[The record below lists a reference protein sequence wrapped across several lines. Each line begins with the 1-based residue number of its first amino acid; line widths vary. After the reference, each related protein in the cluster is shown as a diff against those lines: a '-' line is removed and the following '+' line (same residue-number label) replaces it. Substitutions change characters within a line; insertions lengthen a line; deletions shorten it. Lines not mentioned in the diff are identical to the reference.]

1 MESRNYRKEYDDY
14 HGQPDQIK
22 RRAARNK
29 ARRFLTKEGRVHK
42 GDGKDVD
49 HKNGNPLDN
58 SSANIRVSDRS
69 ANRSRK

>member
-14 HGQPDQIK
+14 HGQPDQVK